1 MMPTQVAHPRRSSW
15 RTFVQ
20 TLVALLPTA
29 NAVLITIQAFISTP
43 PYDAV
48 VPGWVFA
55 TVNFS
60 VVGVA
65 FLAKVIAQV
74 MAAPAVNSWIESHW
88 PKLAPAPP
96 HASSQEDATQ

>member
-1 MMPTQVAHPRRSSW
+1 MMPTQVAHPRRTSW

-29 NAVLITIQAFISTP
+29 NAVLITVQAFISTP

-55 TVNFS
+55 IVNFA

-65 FLAKVIAQV
+65 FLAKIVAQV
-74 MAAPAVNSWIESHW
+74 MAAPTVNTWIENHW
-88 PKLAPAPP
+88 PKLAPAPRL
-96 HASSQEDATQ
+96 ASNQEGTTH

>member
-1 MMPTQVAHPRRSSW
+1 MMPTQVANPRRTSW

-20 TLVALLPTA
+20 TLVALLPTT
-29 NAVLITIQAFISTP
+29 NAVLLSVQALISAP

-55 TVNFS
+55 SVNFA

-65 FLAKVIAQV
+65 FLAKAIAQV
-74 MAAPAVNSWIESHW
+74 MAAPIVNVWIESYW
-88 PKLAPAPP
+88 PTLAPAPP
-96 HASSQEDATQ
+96 SRPAKENVPS